1 MDHWVFGDESGNFD
15 FSTKGTTYFAVGTL
29 TVTDAVVTSLRTQMG
44 DLRNTLAASRVDH
57 DGVFHASEDRQA
69 IRDLVFPL
77 IVEASPRCDVTILEK
92 AKAYKNLRESDA
104 RFYKYA
110 WYYHLRYVLRHAGR
124 PGDCVHVVLAD
135 MGTKKTRAAFRIAV
149 EDVLS
154 QLGRP
159 SVRHDLAFWKP
170 GAHDGLQAADYV
182 LWAVMRQL
190 EQGDPRSK
198 KIIAHLIK
206 SEFRLFR

>member
-15 FSTKGTTYFAVGTL
+15 FTARGTRYFAVGTL
-29 TVTDAVVTSLRTQMG
+29 SVTDAVATSLRAQMG
-44 DLRNTLAASRVDH
+44 SLRNDLAASRVDH
-57 DGVFHASEDRQA
+57 DGVFHASKDRQA

-92 AKAYKNLRESDA
+92 AKARTDLRESDA
-104 RFYKYA
+104 TFYKYA
-110 WYYHLRYVLRHAGR
+110 WYYHLRYVLRYAGR

-135 MGTKKTRAAFRIAV
+135 MGTKKTRAAFRVAV
-149 EDVLS
+149 EDVLR

-182 LWAVMRQL
+182 LWAVMRQV

-198 KIIAHLIK
+198 KIIGHLLK
-206 SEFRLFR
+206 SEFSLFG